1 MTHVKKK
8 ANKDRLIKYYL
19 ARIVEEFKPNR
30 VYLTGSAASQNMPEN
45 SDFDFI
51 VDAEI
56 PIDADAI
63 IGNLDIIPIKYA
75 TDEMLKKA
83 KLLYSSDFEPA

>member
-1 MTHVKKK
+1 MTHVKTKID
-8 ANKDRLIKYYL
+8 KDRLIEYYL
-19 ARIVEEFKPNR
+19 ERILEEFKPNR
-30 VYLTGSAASQNMPEN
+30 VYLTGSATSQSMPEN

-51 VDAEI
+51 VDSEI

-75 TDEMLKKA
+75 TEEMLKKA